1 MCNLQNTHLQH
12 IPKISTLGNLKIIS
26 PFFQQNNTKK
36 LLKTFPLQLLNILG
50 DLYCFEDFAW
60 KLSSLQFS
68 NKSMLQSVQQT
79 KKFDLNYYVIN
90 HQRFKKAYI
99 FLPNLQN
106 TNLQVMP
113 TKTPLANLIA
123 DYLQKRWNK

>member
-1 MCNLQNTHLQH
+1 M
-12 IPKISTLGNLKIIS
+12 
-26 PFFQQNNTKK
+26 
-36 LLKTFPLQLLNILG
+36 QLLNILG

-68 NKSMLQSVQQT
+68 NESMLQSVQQT

-123 DYLQKRWNK
+123 DYLQKR